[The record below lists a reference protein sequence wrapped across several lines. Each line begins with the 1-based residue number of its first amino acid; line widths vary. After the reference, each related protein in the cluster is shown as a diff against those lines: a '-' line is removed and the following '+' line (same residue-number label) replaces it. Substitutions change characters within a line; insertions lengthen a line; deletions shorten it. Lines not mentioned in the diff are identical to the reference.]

1 MSVKVVAHVNNVLG
15 EGPLWHGT
23 EKRVY
28 WTDILQGRLYRLD
41 PVGGQYE
48 LVIEGRPVG
57 GFTIQADGS
66 LLLFRDRGRVEV
78 LRDGG
83 IAETIVEEIPQETHT
98 RFNDVIAAPCGRVFC
113 GTMSADDRPGRL
125 YRLNHDG
132 TYQIVIDG
140 VEVPNGMGFAGDLK
154 SMYFTDT
161 MKRTI
166 LIYDY
171 DRDSGDLSNPRI
183 FARTGGLALPDGLT
197 VDAEGD
203 VWSAMWEGGCVIR
216 YAPDG
221 GEKGRVNL
229 PVNKPTSVAFGGADL
244 LHLYVTSASLDE
256 TGDKAENAGDLLR
269 VDAGA
274 QGRLEFHS
282 RIGF

>member
-1 MSVKVVAHVNNVLG
+1 MSVKVVAHVNSVLG
-15 EGPLWHGT
+15 EGPLWHHI
-23 EKRVY
+23 EQRLY

-41 PVGGQYE
+41 PLGSRHE
-48 LVIEGRPVG
+48 MVIEGRLVAG
-57 GFTIQADGS
+57 LTIQTDGS
-66 LLLFRDRGRVEV
+66 LLLFRDRGTVQV
-78 LRDGG
+78 LRDGR
-83 IAETIVEEIPQETHT
+83 IAETIVQEIPEEVHT

-113 GTMSADDRPGRL
+113 GTMAADDLPGRL

-140 VEVPNGMGFAGDLK
+140 VEVPNGMGFTPDLK

-161 MKRTI
+161 IERTI
-166 LIYDY
+166 RVYDY

-183 FARTGGLALPDGLT
+183 FAKTAGSALPDGLT

-221 GEKGRVNL
+221 REKDSVNL
-229 PVNKPTSVAFGGADL
+229 PVNKPTSLAFGGADL
-244 LHLYVTSASLDE
+244 SHLYVTSASFEE
-256 TGDKAENAGDLLR
+256 TGDKAENAGDLFCI
-269 VDAGA
+269 DADT
-274 QGRLEFHS
+274 QGRREFQS
-282 RIGF
+282 RIGL